1 VELYKSDRC
10 PCCQSKKLTGF
21 KDVQQ
26 FRYFR
31 CLGCGTIF
39 IDPYYLNQI
48 DDGLNLVKYDKD
60 YWDFQILLSRERAYG
75 IALSRMAEAFYYS
88 RIPINKFL
96 DIGTGAGYFLD
107 AVAKLLPNHA
117 DVFWA
122 IEKFPP
128 PQEYRTK
135 SPNYIIGDLK
145 DVNFKIDGGICI
157 EVVEHLTPKMFSN
170 LFKDMADIS
179 NPGALYEF
187 NTGLPEHVLNE
198 MPGYLEP
205 LQNGHIVS
213 YSIKAIELLAN
224 PYGFTVFPLRG
235 KTWAF
240 VVEYQSKGSKFE
252 DFQSRIWSALEHNLS
267 ILNDKDMGSVLKMLG
282 FETARAYNS
291 YGWRSLSKAILSIL
305 LRRIKWKNAW

>member
-1 VELYKSDRC
+1 MDSYKNDRC
-10 PCCQSKKLTGF
+10 PCCQSKKIISF
-21 KDVQQ
+21 NSVQQ

-39 IDPYYLNQI
+39 IDPDYLNQI

-60 YWDFQILLSRERAYG
+60 YWDFQIPLSRERAYG

-88 RIPINKFL
+88 RIPIDKFI
-96 DIGTGAGYFLD
+96 DIGAGPGYFLD
-107 AVAKLLPNHA
+107 AIAKLLPNHA

-122 IEKFPP
+122 IEKFAP

-135 SPNYIIGDLK
+135 SPNYIIGGLK

-157 EVVEHLTPKMFSN
+157 EVTEHLTPKMLSS
-170 LFKDMADIS
+170 LFKDMAAIS

-224 PYGFTVFPLRG
+224 QHGFTVFPLRG

-240 VVEYQSKGSKFE
+240 VIEYQSKGSKGE

-267 ILNDKDMGSVLKMLG
+267 ILNDKDMGSALKILG
-282 FETARAYNS
+282 LETARAYDS
-291 YGWRSLSKAILSIL
+291 YDSRWRSKALLLRRL
-305 LRRIKWKNAW
+305 LRRIK